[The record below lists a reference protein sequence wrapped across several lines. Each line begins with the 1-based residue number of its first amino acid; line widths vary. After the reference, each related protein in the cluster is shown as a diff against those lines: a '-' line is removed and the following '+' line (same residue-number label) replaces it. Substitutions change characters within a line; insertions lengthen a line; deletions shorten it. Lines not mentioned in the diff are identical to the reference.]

1 MFEAPERR
9 LSASNSAVLAS
20 ESFLVPMTLRS
31 EARNSQAAFEGL
43 HRAFD
48 DVKGFVPALVNTA
61 PGVSLIEFEA
71 AVAPRVSRVDVSL
84 RGKDH
89 QFALTFAL
97 RCPIPKEQDFWAR
110 VRFVS
115 AVYDRLSELVK
126 EFENRKGITLYLET
140 ARLDQ
145 QKEDLDRMRFYKK

>member
-1 MFEAPERR
+1 MFETPERR

-48 DVKGFVPALVNTA
+48 DVKGFVPALVNTV
-61 PGVSLIEFEA
+61 PGISLIAFEA
-71 AVAPRVSRVDVSL
+71 AVAPRVSRVDVTL

-89 QFALTFAL
+89 HFTLTFAL
-97 RCPIPKEQDFWAR
+97 QCPIPKEQDFWAR

-115 AVYDRLSELVK
+115 AVYDRLSEMIRI
-126 EFENRKGITLYLET
+126 FENRKGITLYLEE

-145 QKEDLDRMRFYKK
+145 QKEDPGRPRFYKK